1 MQYGPGV
8 VPGGPFIVQDKFK
21 GVTWFL
27 NLTNGL
33 ARAMEL
39 PFNNGNHE
47 SALTADGLTLASPHD
62 ETLGPG
68 DPEGGGFYPG
78 SEVSLV
84 GVKSGRSSVLTA
96 MANPLAR
103 PKPHGAHGLAN
114 GDLIV
119 TAQLANSL
127 LRVTRSLEP
136 AAGAATVYR
145 FAGSACHPPPFGR
158 GNARFQP
165 GYQWLPLH
173 EPWGSLQ
180 LGRCL
185 GGGRPAI
192 WRHAGV
198 ASGSGRRGNHGH
210 PPRGSLSPADL
221 TIKPW
226 FMLIQPVL
234 K

>member
-47 SALTADGLTLASPHD
+47 LALTADGLTLASPHD

-145 FAGSACHPPPFGR
+145 FAGSACHPPHLVGEMPASSLGISGCR
-158 GNARFQP
+158 CTNP
-165 GYQWLPLH
+165 GDRSS
-173 EPWGSLQ
+173 WGGAL
-180 LGRCL
+180 
-185 GGGRPAI
+185 A
-192 WRHAGV
+192 V
-198 ASGSGRRGNHGH
+198 
-210 PPRGSLSPADL
+210 ADL
-221 TIKPW
+221 QSGATR
-226 FMLIQPVL
+226 VL
-234 K
+234 PAGLGAEGITVTRQGGLCHRRI